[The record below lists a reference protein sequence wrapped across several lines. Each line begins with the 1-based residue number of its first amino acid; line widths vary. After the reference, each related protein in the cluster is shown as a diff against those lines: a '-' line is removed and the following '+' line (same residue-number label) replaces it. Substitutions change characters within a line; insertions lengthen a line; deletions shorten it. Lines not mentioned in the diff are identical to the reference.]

1 LTNCT
6 TAGEGGHDFIRPR
19 IAQAL
24 GRMDDVFGS
33 AQKDDD
39 FQIRKL
45 RSQF

>member
-6 TAGEGGHDFIRPR
+6 TAGEGGDDFIRPR